1 MFPDKPFQGKSRMR
15 EMIKDTVAQIY
26 LSNKQGPSIFYVSRC
41 RDGGGG
47 QREE

>member
-1 MFPDKPFQGKSRMR
+1 MFPDKPFEGKSRMR
-15 EMIKDTVAQIY
+15 KMIKDTVAQIY
-26 LSNKQGPSIFYVSRC
+26 LPNKQGPSIFYVSRC